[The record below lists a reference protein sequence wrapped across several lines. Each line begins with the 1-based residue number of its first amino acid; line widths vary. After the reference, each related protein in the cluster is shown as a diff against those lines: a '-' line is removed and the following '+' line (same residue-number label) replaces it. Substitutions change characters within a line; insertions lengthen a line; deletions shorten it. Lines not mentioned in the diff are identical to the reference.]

1 MKSQIACL
9 ENAQAQMDKAIEEN
23 DMVALNV
30 VRELMES
37 GRKKLE
43 EASQYRSEQIK
54 IRYEIESLHLKG

>member
-1 MKSQIACL
+1 ML

-30 VRELMES
+30 ARELMES

-43 EASQYRSEQIK
+43 EATQHRN
-54 IRYEIESLHLKG
+54 